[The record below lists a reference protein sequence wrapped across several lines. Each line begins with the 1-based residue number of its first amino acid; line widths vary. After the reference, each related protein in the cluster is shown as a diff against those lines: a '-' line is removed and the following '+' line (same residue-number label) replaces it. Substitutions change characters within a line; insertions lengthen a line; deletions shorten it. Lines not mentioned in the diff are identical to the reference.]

1 MVGLFYW
8 FPKFTGRMLNER
20 WGKIGFWLMFVG
32 FNVGFFTMHISGLL
46 GMPRRVYTYPAGL
59 GLSTP
64 NLITTIGSYAFAT
77 GVLLFVA
84 NVLYSRKRGAI
95 AGPNPW
101 DAPTLEWSVPSPT
114 PVYNFAVLPSVASRH
129 PLWEERL
136 DEGDGKSVLDRGLP
150 LDAHHETL
158 GTSAMDGEPDII
170 LKMPSDSYAP
180 FLMTLCIS
188 AFFSGLLIHWWWL
201 VALAVLTGVSVGI
214 VWLWPRVVE
223 GGDRA
228 LPA

>member
-1 MVGLFYW
+1 MSVSSLC
-8 FPKFTGRMLNER
+8 TSAAC
-20 WGKIGFWLMFVG
+20 
-32 FNVGFFTMHISGLL
+32 SGC
-46 GMPRRVYTYPAGL
+46 RAA
-59 GLSTP
+59 ST
-64 NLITTIGSYAFAT
+64 LIRPGSYAFAT